1 MSTTTTGLGAGLVLG
16 LGLVV
21 VFARGFVVV
30 FAFGL
35 VARLGA
41 AGFLV
46 TVCLGIW

>member
-1 MSTTTTGLGAGLVLG
+1 MSTTTTGLGVGLVLG
-16 LGLVV
+16 LGL
-21 VFARGFVVV
+21 VVV

>member
-1 MSTTTTGLGAGLVLG
+1 MSTTITGLGAGLVFALGFG
-16 LGLVV
+16 LG
-21 VFARGFVVV
+21 FAVV

-46 TVCLGIW
+46 IVCLGIW

>member
-1 MSTTTTGLGAGLVLG
+1 MSTTTTGLGAGLVFALG
-16 LGLVV
+16 
-21 VFARGFVVV
+21 FAVV

>member
-1 MSTTTTGLGAGLVLG
+1 MSTTTGLGAGLVLG
-16 LGLVV
+16 
-21 VFARGFVVV
+21 FGFVVV